1 MLVYS
6 LENNWE
12 QLKGAEMVEKW
23 EKRMVWK
30 WGRRRV
36 LMKVEQMV
44 RWKAGL
50 MAEMKEIQK
59 DRLWELHWEKV

>member
-1 MLVYS
+1 M
-6 LENNWE
+6 ENNWE

-30 WGRRRV
+30 WGRWMV

-44 RWKAGL
+44 GWKADL